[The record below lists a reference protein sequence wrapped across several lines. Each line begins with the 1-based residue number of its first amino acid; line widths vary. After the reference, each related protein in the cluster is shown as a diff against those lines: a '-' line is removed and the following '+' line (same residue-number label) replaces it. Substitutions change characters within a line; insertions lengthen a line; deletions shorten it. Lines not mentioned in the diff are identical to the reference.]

1 MSIFKSS
8 KKQEGEQTKE
18 KSKSTT
24 FEKVSDKIE
33 QEQKAQKKVET
44 KETKMT
50 KIAFNILAIFCI
62 LIFAFA
68 LTPKT
73 FQNDT
78 YYTIKI
84 GQDIRANGIDYVD
97 HYSWHENLDY
107 TYPHWLYDF
116 LTGLIFDFAGGYTGV
131 YVATVILAMIMGILL
146 YVTNKKLSKNEILS
160 FLITMVQ
167 LFMLKSYICAR
178 AQLVTFSLFI
188 LTVLLIEC
196 FLEKPKWWH
205 GALLVGISLLIA
217 NLHVA
222 TWPFY
227 FVLYLPFIG
236 EYIIS
241 VIFEGKIFHWASLK
255 VANIRLKHANK
266 KLKKAPEGSK
276 TVEKYKAIIV
286 SCNKD
291 IVIEN
296 EHFDKFKVKYAEKL
310 KNPYKVKMEKIKHVP
325 KLLIIMVIA
334 VLMGFCTPLR
344 GAPFTYT
351 LLTAK
356 GTTMQGISEH
366 LPLTLSQ
373 NFDMIMCLLTVLSLL
388 IFTKVKIKLRDLL
401 FVVGLAAL
409 AFMTRRQVSM
419 FVIFAGFVVT
429 KLFAS
434 LMEIYFKDLKVKLM
448 NFITKVFGTLIV
460 VIVVLAISFLNYQPI
475 IDDKYVSDTYP
486 VEACEWIKINI
497 PDYKDTS
504 KVRIFND
511 YNYGSYILLNDIPV
525 FIDSRADLY
534 TPEFNG
540 EYNSKTGKYVGNNV
554 FQDYLNISSIGTY
567 YKDAFNSYNIT
578 HVLVKS
584 NSKLSMLLSKDDK
597 YAEEIYKKDAQGFV
611 IYKLKR
617 NSDSANR

>member
-8 KKQEGEQTKE
+8 KKQTNEQAIDKN
-18 KSKSTT
+18 KSTK

-33 QEQKAQKKVET
+33 QEQKAQKKVDT
-44 KETKMT
+44 KETKIT

-62 LIFAFA
+62 IIFAFA

-131 YVATVILAMIMGILL
+131 YVATVILAMIMGVLL

-160 FLITMVQ
+160 FLITMAQ

-241 VIFEGKIFHWASLK
+241 VIFEGKIFHWVSLK
-255 VANIRLKHANK
+255 IANIRLKHANK

-276 TVEKYKAIIV
+276 AVEKYKAIIV
-286 SCNKD
+286 SCNND
-291 IVIEN
+291 ITVEN
-296 EHFDKFKVKYAEKL
+296 EHFDKFKVKYAERL
-310 KNPYKVKMEKIKHVP
+310 KNPYKIKLEKIKHVP
-325 KLLIIMVIA
+325 KLLIIMGIA
-334 VLMGFCTPLR
+334 LLMGFCTPLK

-401 FVVGLAAL
+401 FVVGLGAL

-419 FVIFAGFVVT
+419 FVIFAGFVIT

-434 LMEIYFKDLKVKLM
+434 LMETYFKDLKVKLM
-448 NFITKVFGTLIV
+448 NFITTVLGTIIV
-460 VIVVLAISFLNYQPI
+460 VIVVLAISFLNYQPT

-486 VEACEWIKINI
+486 IEACEWIKENI

-540 EYNSKTGKYVGNNV
+540 EYNEKTKKYSGNDV
-554 FQDYLNISSIGTY
+554 FQDYLNISGIATY
-567 YKDAFNSYNIT
+567 YKDAFNRYNIT

-584 NSKLSMLLSKDDK
+584 NSKLSMLLSHEED

-611 IYKLKR
+611 IYELKKG
-617 NSDSANR
+617 DSANR

>member
-8 KKQEGEQTKE
+8 KKQTNEQAIDKN
-18 KSKSTT
+18 KSTK

-33 QEQKAQKKVET
+33 QEQKAQKKVDT
-44 KETKMT
+44 KETKIT

-62 LIFAFA
+62 IIFAFA

-160 FLITMVQ
+160 FLITMAQ

-241 VIFEGKIFHWASLK
+241 VIFEGKIFHWVSLK
-255 VANIRLKHANK
+255 IANIRLKHANK

-276 TVEKYKAIIV
+276 AVEKYKAIIV
-286 SCNKD
+286 SCNND
-291 IVIEN
+291 ITVEN
-296 EHFDKFKVKYAEKL
+296 EHFDKFKVKYAERL
-310 KNPYKVKMEKIKHVP
+310 KNPYKVKLEKIKHVP
-325 KLLIIMVIA
+325 KLLIIMGIA
-334 VLMGFCTPLR
+334 LLMGFCTPLK

-401 FVVGLAAL
+401 FVVGLGAL

-419 FVIFAGFVVT
+419 FVIFAGFVIT

-434 LMEIYFKDLKVKLM
+434 LMETYFKDLKVKLM
-448 NFITKVFGTLIV
+448 NFITTVLGTIIV
-460 VIVVLAISFLNYQPI
+460 VIVVLAISFLNYQPT

-486 VEACEWIKINI
+486 IEACEWIKENI

-540 EYNSKTGKYVGNNV
+540 EYNEKTKKYSGNDV
-554 FQDYLNISSIGTY
+554 FQDYLNISGIATY
-567 YKDAFNSYNIT
+567 YKDAFNRYNIT

-584 NSKLSMLLSKDDK
+584 NSKLSMLLSHEED

-611 IYKLKR
+611 IYELKKG
-617 NSDSANR
+617 DSANR

>member
-8 KKQEGEQTKE
+8 KKQTNKQAIDKN
-18 KSKSTT
+18 KSTK

-33 QEQKAQKKVET
+33 QEQKAQKKVDT
-44 KETKMT
+44 KETKIT

-62 LIFAFA
+62 IIFAFA

-160 FLITMVQ
+160 FLITMAQ

-241 VIFEGKIFHWASLK
+241 VIFEGKIFHWVSLK
-255 VANIRLKHANK
+255 IANIRLKHANK

-276 TVEKYKAIIV
+276 AVEKYKAIIV
-286 SCNKD
+286 SCNND
-291 IVIEN
+291 ITVEN
-296 EHFDKFKVKYAEKL
+296 EHFDKFKVKYAERL
-310 KNPYKVKMEKIKHVP
+310 KNPYKVKLEKIKHVP
-325 KLLIIMVIA
+325 KLLIIMGIA
-334 VLMGFCTPLR
+334 LLMGFCTPLK

-401 FVVGLAAL
+401 FVVGLGAL

-419 FVIFAGFVVT
+419 FVIFAGFVIT

-434 LMEIYFKDLKVKLM
+434 LMETYFKDLKVKLM
-448 NFITKVFGTLIV
+448 NFITTVLGTIIV
-460 VIVVLAISFLNYQPI
+460 VIVVLAISFLNYQPT

-486 VEACEWIKINI
+486 IEACEWIKENI

-540 EYNSKTGKYVGNNV
+540 EYNEKTKKYSGNDV
-554 FQDYLNISSIGTY
+554 FQDYLNISGIATY
-567 YKDAFNSYNIT
+567 YKDAFNRYNIT

-584 NSKLSMLLSKDDK
+584 NSKLSMLLSHEEN

-611 IYKLKR
+611 IYELKKG
-617 NSDSANR
+617 DSANR

>member
-1 MSIFKSS
+1 MSIFKLT
-8 KKQEGEQTKE
+8 KKQNVEQTSE

-33 QEQKAQKKVET
+33 QEQKAQKKIDA
-44 KETKMT
+44 KDSKLM
-50 KIAFNILAIFCI
+50 KISFNILAIFCI
-62 LIFAFA
+62 VIFAFA
-68 LTPKT
+68 LTPKS

-78 YYTIKI
+78 FYTIKI
-84 GQDIRANGIDYVD
+84 GQDLRTTGIDYVD

-116 LTGLIFDFAGGYTGV
+116 ITGLIYDFAGGYTGV
-131 YVATVILAMIMGILL
+131 YIATVILAMIMGILL

-160 FLITMVQ
+160 FLITMAQ
-167 LFMLKSYICAR
+167 LFMLQSYICAR

-188 LTVLLIEC
+188 LTVLIIEC

-205 GALLVGISLLIA
+205 GVILVGISLLIA
-217 NLHVA
+217 NLHAA

-236 EYIIS
+236 EYIVS
-241 VIFEGKIFHWASLK
+241 VIFEGKIFHWVSLK
-255 VANIRLKHANK
+255 VANIRLKRANR

-276 TVEKYKAIIV
+276 AVEKYKAVIV

-291 IVIEN
+291 IEVEN
-296 EHFDKFKVKYAEKL
+296 EHFEKFKVKYAERL
-310 KNPYKVKMEKIKHVP
+310 KNPYKVRLEKIKHVP
-325 KLLIIMVIA
+325 KLLIIMAIA
-334 VLMGFCTPLR
+334 FLMGFCTPLR
-344 GAPFTYT
+344 GTPLTYT
-351 LLTAK
+351 LLIAK

-373 NFDMIMCLLTVLSLL
+373 NLDMIICVLTILSLL
-388 IFTKVKIKLRDLL
+388 IFTKVKIKLRDLF
-401 FVVGLAAL
+401 FVVGLGAL

-419 FVIFAGFVVT
+419 FIIFAGFVAT
-429 KLFAS
+429 KMFAS
-434 LMEIYFKDLKVKLM
+434 LMEIYLKDLKIKLM
-448 NFITKVFGTLIV
+448 NFITTVLGTLVV

-475 IDDKYVSDTYP
+475 MNDEYVNSSYP
-486 VEACEWIKINI
+486 IAACEWIKSNI
-497 PDYKDTS
+497 KDYKDTS

-525 FIDSRADLY
+525 FIDSRCDLY

-540 EYNSKTGKYVGNNV
+540 EYNERIGKYTGNDV
-554 FQDYLNISSIGTY
+554 FQDYLNVSSIASY
-567 YKDAFNSYNIT
+567 YKDTLDSYKIT

-584 NSKLSMLLSKDDK
+584 NSKLSMLLSKDDD

-611 IYKLKR
+611 IYRLKTT
-617 NSDSANR
+617 SESVSK

>member
-8 KKQEGEQTKE
+8 KKQTSEQTNDKN
-18 KSKSTT
+18 KSTKL
-24 FEKVSDKIE
+24 EKVSDKIE
-33 QEQKAQKKVET
+33 QEQKAQKKVDS

-97 HYSWHENLDY
+97 HYSWHGNLDY

-131 YVATVILAMIMGILL
+131 YIATIILAMIMGILL
-146 YVTNKKLSKNEILS
+146 YVTNKKLSKNEVLS
-160 FLITMVQ
+160 FLITMAQ

-205 GALLVGISLLIA
+205 GAILVGISLLIA

-241 VIFEGKIFHWASLK
+241 VIFEGKIFHWVSLK

-276 TVEKYKAIIV
+276 AVEKYKAIIV
-286 SCNKD
+286 SCNND
-291 IVIEN
+291 ITAEN
-296 EHFDKFKVKYAEKL
+296 EHFDKFKVKYAERL

-325 KLLIIMVIA
+325 KLLIIMGIA
-334 VLMGFCTPLR
+334 LLMGFCTPLK

-401 FVVGLAAL
+401 FVVGLGAL

-429 KLFAS
+429 KMFAS
-434 LMEIYFKDLKVKLM
+434 LMETYLKDMKVKLM
-448 NFITKVFGTLIV
+448 NFITTVLGTIIV
-460 VIVVLAISFLNYQPI
+460 VIIVLAISFLNYQPT

-486 VEACEWIKINI
+486 IEACEWIKENI

-540 EYNSKTGKYVGNNV
+540 EYSEKTHKYTGNDI
-554 FQDYLNISSIGTY
+554 FQDYLNVSSIGTY
-567 YKDAFNSYNIT
+567 YKDTFNLYNIT

-584 NSKLSMLLSKDDK
+584 NSKLSMLLSKEST

-611 IYKLKR
+611 IYKLHR

>member
-8 KKQEGEQTKE
+8 KKQTNEQAIDKN
-18 KSKSTT
+18 KSTK

-33 QEQKAQKKVET
+33 QEQKAQKKVDT
-44 KETKMT
+44 KETKIT

-62 LIFAFA
+62 IIFAFA
-68 LTPKT
+68 LTPKI

-160 FLITMVQ
+160 FLITMAQ

-241 VIFEGKIFHWASLK
+241 VIFEGKIFHWVSLK

-266 KLKKAPEGSK
+266 RLKKAPEGSK
-276 TVEKYKAIIV
+276 AVEKYKAIIV
-286 SCNKD
+286 SCNND
-291 IVIEN
+291 ITVEN
-296 EHFDKFKVKYAEKL
+296 EHFDKFKVKYAERL
-310 KNPYKVKMEKIKHVP
+310 KNPYKVKLEKIKHVP
-325 KLLIIMVIA
+325 KLLIIMGIA
-334 VLMGFCTPLR
+334 LLMGFCTPLR

-401 FVVGLAAL
+401 FVVGLGAL

-419 FVIFAGFVVT
+419 FVIFAGFVIT
-429 KLFAS
+429 KMFAS
-434 LMEIYFKDLKVKLM
+434 LMETYFKDLKVKLM
-448 NFITKVFGTLIV
+448 NFITTVLGTIIV
-460 VIVVLAISFLNYQPI
+460 VIVVLAISFLNYQPT

-486 VEACEWIKINI
+486 IEACEWIKENI

-540 EYNSKTGKYVGNNV
+540 EYNEKTKKYSGNDV
-554 FQDYLNISSIGTY
+554 FQDYLNVSSIGTY
-567 YKDAFNSYNIT
+567 YKDTFNSYNIT

-584 NSKLSMLLSKDDK
+584 NSKLSMLLSKEDD

-611 IYKLKR
+611 IYKLIR

>member
-8 KKQEGEQTKE
+8 KKQTNEQAIDKN
-18 KSKSTT
+18 KSTK

-33 QEQKAQKKVET
+33 QEQKAQKKVDT
-44 KETKMT
+44 KETKIT

-62 LIFAFA
+62 IIFAFA

-78 YYTIKI
+78 FYTIKI

-160 FLITMVQ
+160 FLITMAQ

-241 VIFEGKIFHWASLK
+241 VIFEGKIFHWVSLK
-255 VANIRLKHANK
+255 IANIRLKHANK

-276 TVEKYKAIIV
+276 AVEKYKAIIV
-286 SCNKD
+286 SCNND
-291 IVIEN
+291 ITVEN
-296 EHFDKFKVKYAEKL
+296 EHFDKFKVKYAERL
-310 KNPYKVKMEKIKHVP
+310 KNPYKVKLEKIKHVP
-325 KLLIIMVIA
+325 KLLIIMGIA
-334 VLMGFCTPLR
+334 LLMGFCTPLK

-401 FVVGLAAL
+401 FVVGLGAL

-419 FVIFAGFVVT
+419 FVIFAGFVIT
-429 KLFAS
+429 KMFAS
-434 LMEIYFKDLKVKLM
+434 LMETYFKDLKVKLM
-448 NFITKVFGTLIV
+448 NFITTVLGTIIV
-460 VIVVLAISFLNYQPI
+460 VIVVLAISFLNYQPT
-475 IDDKYVSDTYP
+475 IDDK
-486 VEACEWIKINI
+486 
-497 PDYKDTS
+497 
-504 KVRIFND
+504 
-511 YNYGSYILLNDIPV
+511 
-525 FIDSRADLY
+525 
-534 TPEFNG
+534 
-540 EYNSKTGKYVGNNV
+540 
-554 FQDYLNISSIGTY
+554 
-567 YKDAFNSYNIT
+567 
-578 HVLVKS
+578 
-584 NSKLSMLLSKDDK
+584 
-597 YAEEIYKKDAQGFV
+597 
-611 IYKLKR
+611 
-617 NSDSANR
+617 

>member
-8 KKQEGEQTKE
+8 KKQTSEQTNDKN
-18 KSKSTT
+18 KSTKL
-24 FEKVSDKIE
+24 EKVSDKIE
-33 QEQKAQKKVET
+33 QEQKAQKKVDS

-97 HYSWHENLDY
+97 HYSWHGNLDY

-131 YVATVILAMIMGILL
+131 YIATIILAMIMGILL
-146 YVTNKKLSKNEILS
+146 YVTNKKLSKNEVLS
-160 FLITMVQ
+160 FLITMAQ

-205 GALLVGISLLIA
+205 GAILVGISLLIA

-241 VIFEGKIFHWASLK
+241 VIFEGKIFHWVSLK

-276 TVEKYKAIIV
+276 AVEKYKAIIV
-286 SCNKD
+286 SCNND
-291 IVIEN
+291 ITAEN
-296 EHFDKFKVKYAEKL
+296 EHFDKFKVKYAERL

-325 KLLIIMVIA
+325 KLLIIMGIA
-334 VLMGFCTPLR
+334 LLMGFCTPLK

-401 FVVGLAAL
+401 FVVGLGAL

-429 KLFAS
+429 KMFAS
-434 LMEIYFKDLKVKLM
+434 LMETYLKDMKVKLM
-448 NFITKVFGTLIV
+448 NFITTVLGTIIV
-460 VIVVLAISFLNYQPI
+460 VIIVLAISFLNYQPT

-486 VEACEWIKINI
+486 IEACEWIKENI

-540 EYNSKTGKYVGNNV
+540 EYNAKTGKYTGNDV
-554 FQDYLNISSIGTY
+554 FQDYLNVSSIGTY
-567 YKDAFNSYNIT
+567 YKDTFNLYNIT

-584 NSKLSMLLSKDDK
+584 NSKLSMLLSKEST

-611 IYKLKR
+611 IYKLHR

>member
-8 KKQEGEQTKE
+8 KKEAVE
-18 KSKSTT
+18 KTSEKTKSTT

-44 KETKMT
+44 KDNKMT
-50 KIAFNILAIFCI
+50 RIAFNILAIFCI
-62 LIFAFA
+62 VIFAFA

-78 YYTIKI
+78 FYTIKI

-97 HYSWHENLDY
+97 HYSWHENLEY

-116 LTGLIFDFAGGYTGV
+116 LTGLIYDFAGGYTGV
-131 YVATVILAMIMGILL
+131 YIATVLLAMIMGILL
-146 YVTNKKLSKNEILS
+146 YVTNKKLSKNEIIS
-160 FLITMVQ
+160 FLMTLAQ
-167 LFMLKSYICAR
+167 LFMLRSYICAR

-188 LTVLLIEC
+188 LTVLIIEC
-196 FLEKPKWWH
+196 FLEKPKWWQ

-236 EYIIS
+236 EYIVA
-241 VIFEGKIFHWASLK
+241 VIFEGKIFHWVSLK
-255 VANIRLKHANK
+255 INNIRLKRANR

-276 TVEKYKAIIV
+276 AVEKYKALIV
-286 SCNKD
+286 KCNND
-291 IVIEN
+291 IAAEN
-296 EHFDKFKVKYAEKL
+296 EHFEKFKVKYAEKL
-310 KNPYKVKMEKIKHVP
+310 KNPYKVKMEKIKNVP
-325 KLLIIMVIA
+325 KLLIIMGIA
-334 VLMGFCTPLR
+334 ILMGFCTPLR

-366 LPLTLSQ
+366 LPLTLTQ
-373 NFDMIMCLLTVLSLL
+373 NLDMIICLLATLVLL
-388 IFTKVKIKLRDLL
+388 IFTKVKIKLRDLF
-401 FVVGLAAL
+401 FVVGLGAL

-419 FVIFAGFVVT
+419 FVIFGGFVIAKMST
-429 KLFAS
+429 S
-434 LMEIYFKDLKVKLM
+434 LMETYFKDLKVKLM
-448 NFITKVFGTLIV
+448 NFITTVFGTIIV
-460 VIVVLAISFLNYQPI
+460 VIVILAISFLNYQPI
-475 IDDKYVSDTYP
+475 INDEYVGNSYP
-486 VEACEWIKINI
+486 IEACEWIKTNI
-497 PDYKDTS
+497 KDYDDPT

-511 YNYGSYILLNDIPV
+511 YNYGSYILLQGIPV

-540 EYNSKTGKYVGNNV
+540 KYNEKTHKYSGNDV
-554 FQDYLNISSIGTY
+554 FQDYLNVSGIGVY
-567 YKDAFNSYNIT
+567 FKDSFESYKIT

-584 NSKLSMLLSKDDK
+584 NSKLSMLLSKDSE

-611 IYKLKR
+611 IYRLNTTESDKR
-617 NSDSANR
+617 K

>member
-8 KKQEGEQTKE
+8 KKQTNEQAIDKN
-18 KSKSTT
+18 KSTK

-33 QEQKAQKKVET
+33 QEQKAQKKVDT
-44 KETKMT
+44 KETKIT

-62 LIFAFA
+62 IIFAFA

-116 LTGLIFDFAGGYTGV
+116 LTGLIYDFAGGYTGV

-160 FLITMVQ
+160 FLITMAQ

-241 VIFEGKIFHWASLK
+241 VIFEGKIFHWVSLK
-255 VANIRLKHANK
+255 IANIRLKHANK
-266 KLKKAPEGSK
+266 RLKKAPEGSK
-276 TVEKYKAIIV
+276 AVEKYKAIIV
-286 SCNKD
+286 SCNND
-291 IVIEN
+291 ITVEN
-296 EHFDKFKVKYAEKL
+296 EHFDKFKVKYAERL
-310 KNPYKVKMEKIKHVP
+310 KNPYKVKLEKIKHVP
-325 KLLIIMVIA
+325 KLLIIMGIA
-334 VLMGFCTPLR
+334 LLMGFCTPLK

-401 FVVGLAAL
+401 FVVGLGAL

-419 FVIFAGFVVT
+419 FVIFAGFVIT

-434 LMEIYFKDLKVKLM
+434 LMETYFKDLKVKLM
-448 NFITKVFGTLIV
+448 NFITTVLGTIIV
-460 VIVVLAISFLNYQPI
+460 VIVVLAISFLNYQPT

-486 VEACEWIKINI
+486 IEACEWIKENI

-540 EYNSKTGKYVGNNV
+540 EYNSKTGKYTGNDV
-554 FQDYLNISSIGTY
+554 FQDYLNVSSIGTY
-567 YKDAFNSYNIT
+567 YKDTFNSYNIT

-584 NSKLSMLLSKDDK
+584 NSKLSMLLSKEDD